1 MFDAGIA
8 IGFIVTMIALV
19 INIMVICAI
28 ISASK
33 SLKEIL
39 AILKWFQAIEYRRAY
54 DARNNG

>member
-8 IGFIVTMIALV
+8 IGFFFSMIILV
-19 INIMVICAI
+19 VNIMVICAI
-28 ISASK
+28 FSESK

-39 AILKWFQAIEYRRAY
+39 AILKWFQAIEYRRDY